1 MTRRTER
8 LGEEIREAVAALITA
23 GLKDPRIGFVTV
35 TRVEVSDDL
44 HHARV
49 YVGVLGD
56 EKQRSATLAGLRAA
70 AGWLR
75 REIGRRLRARYTPEL
90 AFQYDQGLEATERV
104 ARLLDEARPAAAPG
118 EPGPDGGDEEP

>member
-8 LGEEIREAVAALITA
+8 LGEEIREGVASLLTA

-56 EKQRSATLAGLRAA
+56 EKQRKASLEGLRAA
-70 AGWLR
+70 AGFLR
-75 REIGRRLRARYTPEL
+75 REVGRRIRARYTPEL
-90 AFQYDQGLEATERV
+90 AFHYDQGLEATERV
-104 ARLLDEARPAAAPG
+104 ARLLADSARPAEEGGPG
-118 EPGPDGGDEEP
+118 DASDEEP

>member
-8 LGEEIREAVAALITA
+8 LGEEIREGVASLLTA

-35 TRVEVSDDL
+35 TRVDVSDDL

-56 EKQRSATLAGLRAA
+56 EKQRKATLEGLGAA
-70 AGWLR
+70 AGYLR
-75 REIGRRLRARYTPEL
+75 REVGRRIRTRYTPEL
-90 AFQYDQGLEATERV
+90 VFHYDPGLEATERV
-104 ARLLDEARPAAAPG
+104 ARLLDDAARPAA
-118 EPGPDGGDEEP
+118 EDDGPHGPDEEP